1 MDSRGLL
8 LQASITEF
16 RRYKI
21 LADQALAQV
30 SQEAWFYLPAAE
42 SNALAHLVKHVAGN
56 LRSRWTDF
64 LTTDGEKPH
73 RHRDSEFELDA
84 SDSVENLQA
93 RWEEGWKA
101 VLTTLEAL
109 SADDL
114 ERTII
119 IRSQPHSVV
128 EAIQRSITHTAYH
141 CGQIVQLAKQIRG
154 ADFKVLSIP
163 KGQSEAFL
171 QAMQERYEKKRG

>member
-1 MDSRGLL
+1 MDSRGLF

-16 RRYKI
+16 RRYKT

-42 SNALAHLVKHVAGN
+42 SNALAHIVKHLAGN

-64 LTTDGEKPH
+64 LTTDGEKPD
-73 RHRDSEFELDA
+73 RHRDNEFELDA
-84 SDSVENLQA
+84 NDSVENLQA

-101 VLTTLEAL
+101 VLNTLEAL

-114 ERTII
+114 GRTVF
-119 IRSQPHSVV
+119 IRGQPHAVV
-128 EAIQRSITHTAYH
+128 EAIQRSSTHTAYH
-141 CGQIVQLAKQIRG
+141 CGQIVQLAKQIQG
-154 ADFKVLSIP
+154 ADFKNLSIP
-163 KGQSEAFL
+163 KGHSESFL
-171 QAMQERYEKKRG
+171 QALQERYKKKRG